1 VFVPCTNFPLILSIE
16 DFEARYSCV
25 VYDTIAAVMWKSMV
39 TIGADPTKIV
49 GWGSLF
55 RTSVQV
61 AYV

>member
-1 VFVPCTNFPLILSIE
+1 LSIE

-25 VYDTIAAVMWKSMV
+25 VYDTIGAVMWKSMV